1 MSSVARIGAFV
12 VAFSVAT
19 GAYERPLDPGSINQ
33 AIAIGISTSEADR
46 ARFHRPYHLDIG
58 RSPVDWIDVITP
70 FRRVVLGAERHTRDG
85 GRLYGQRDAM
95 ALLATAPE
103 QLDIVVELTFHPLN
117 TYVGVP
123 PYTVVLVRG
132 DERIEPA
139 SLERVPRFGPR
150 MTGTPLPYPFGGGA
164 RLPLGT
170 EPLLGGTLAAHFS
183 SDLLT
188 PAGSYDVLVMEGN
201 AELARATVNLGA
213 LR

>member
-1 MSSVARIGAFV
+1 MAALSVAL
-12 VAFSVAT
+12 

-33 AIAIGISTSEADR
+33 AIAIGISTSDPDR
-46 ARFHRPYHLDIG
+46 ARFHRPYHVDIG
-58 RSPVDWIDVITP
+58 RAPVDWIDVITP

-123 PYTVVLVRG
+123 PYTVLLVRG
-132 DERIEPA
+132 DARVEPA

-170 EPLLGGTLAAHFS
+170 EPLLGGVVAAHFEGS
-183 SDLLT
+183 SLALDGT
-188 PAGSYDVLVMEGN
+188 YDVVVSEGQS
-201 AELARATVNLGA
+201 ELARARVNFGA

>member
-1 MSSVARIGAFV
+1 MLVTGA
-12 VAFSVAT
+12 AL
-19 GAYERPLDPGSINQ
+19 GAYERTLDPGTLNQ
-33 AIAIGISTSEADR
+33 AISIGISGSESDR
-46 ARFHRPYHLDIG
+46 ARFHRPYHLDVG
-58 RSPVDWIDVITP
+58 RAPVDWIDVITP

-95 ALLATAPE
+95 ALLDAAPE

-123 PYTVVLVRG
+123 PYTVALVRG
-132 DERIEPA
+132 SDRVEPG

-150 MTGTPLPYPFGGGA
+150 MTGTPLPYPFGGGT

-183 SDLLT
+183 SAMLM
-188 PAGSYDVLVMEGN
+188 PAGSYEVVVMEGEV
-201 AELARATVNLGA
+201 ELARAAVNLGA